1 MIYDTTIIG
10 AGPAGINATI
20 YAARKGMKVMVIS
33 KDIGGQ
39 VSKVSIIENYIG
51 YQEITGTELSKKFND
66 HLNKFNFDFKQTEI
80 TNIKKSDDLFEIQT
94 DSENI
99 SSKTVIIATGARAKE
114 LNIPGEKEF
123 KNKGVTYC
131 ATCDAPLF
139 RGKNVAVIGGGNSAL
154 ESSLQLSTIASR
166 VYMINKDESFSGDK
180 ILSDK
185 LSKNDKI
192 EILYNAQVKE
202 IDGDRFVESLKLQ
215 QYNKTKQIKVQGVFV
230 EIGYKPNTSFLQN
243 LLKLNS
249 NEEIEIDSFG
259 RTSKK
264 GIFASGDCTNVPYK
278 QIIIASGA
286 GAIAAISAFNYLA
299 KEK

>member
-20 YAARKGMKVMVIS
+20 YAVRKGMKVMVIS

-39 VSKVSIIENYIG
+39 VSRVSVIENYIG
-51 YQEITGTELSKKFND
+51 YQEITGAELTKKFND

-154 ESSLQLSTIASR
+154 ESSLQLSTIANK

-192 EILYNAQVKE
+192 EILYNTQAKE
-202 IDGDRFVESLKLQ
+202 IDGERFVESLELQ
-215 QYNKTKQIKVQGVFV
+215 QYNKTKKIKVQGVFV

-249 NEEIEIDSFG
+249 NGEIEIDSFG